1 MIYDFLI
8 KAATVGLYFEAVML
22 GLILIGYL
30 STLVQKNLREAEA
43 AKAQTEAWQANK
55 ALNQALITDAEKTQK
70 ANSAA
75 LEKIVASAL
84 VGGMVVPTTH

>member
-8 KAATVGLYFEAVML
+8 KMITLGLGFEAVIL
-22 GLILIGYL
+22 GLILIVYL

-43 AKAQTEAWQANK
+43 AKAQTEAWQASK
-55 ALNQALITDAEKTQK
+55 ALSQALIANAEETQK

-75 LEKIVASAL
+75 LEKIVASARP
-84 VGGMVVPTTH
+84 MAPNKNITH